1 MTLNGSYLIFLYV
14 CEYLRTIL
22 PHTNCMKMWRI
33 IVMWVWP
40 TSLQGITLGH
50 KNKHCNINKVIC
62 YSCDGKGDT
71 KTADKGVLQTKASR
85 GSVILLSLMNKNTRT
100 VVIMNTVNDGRCISK
115 NRSVISMLPAHH
127 NNLSCSEPALCS
139 RPFLADILIWA
150 GSELLARFCDAQ
162 VSFCCSFFFY
172 PESYSSCY
180 LTWCETSIYHVA
192 IWDGDAWSS
201 IPNSHVIKERP
212 VWTAFK
218 CLLRGI
224 YSILGPP
231 NWMTLAYRNRLG
243 RGKLGLCY

>member
-33 IVMWVWP
+33 IVMWVLP

-71 KTADKGVLQTKASR
+71 KTADKSVSQTKASR

-115 NRSVISMLPAHH
+115 NRSAISIAPSPSQQFIPLRA
-127 NNLSCSEPALCS
+127 CSLQPS
-139 RPFLADILIWA
+139 FPADILIWA
-150 GSELLARFCDAQ
+150 
-162 VSFCCSFFFY
+162 VSCWPDFVMLRSIPAASFFWL
-172 PESYSSCY
+172 PQQLLSHM
-180 LTWCETSIYHVA
+180 TWDMHLPCGHIR
-192 IWDGDAWSS
+192 WGWLQFSS
-201 IPNSHVIKERP
+201 IIAM
-212 VWTAFK
+212 W
-218 CLLRGI
+218 
-224 YSILGPP
+224 
-231 NWMTLAYRNRLG
+231 
-243 RGKLGLCY
+243 

>member
-115 NRSVISMLPAHH
+115 NRSVISIAPSSSQQFILLRA
-127 NNLSCSEPALCS
+127 CSLQPSFSGWYFDLGREWAVGQILWCS
-139 RPFLADILIWA
+139 GQFL
-150 GSELLARFCDAQ
+150 LL
-162 VSFCCSFFFY
+162 FFFL
-172 PESYSSCY
+172 SWVLQQLLSDMM
-180 LTWCETSIYHVA
+180 
-192 IWDGDAWSS
+192 WDKHLPCGHMRWG
-201 IPNSHVIKERP
+201 
-212 VWTAFK
+212 
-218 CLLRGI
+218 CLKFD
-224 YSILGPP
+224 S
-231 NWMTLAYRNRLG
+231 
-243 RGKLGLCY
+243 K

>member
-33 IVMWVWP
+33 IVMWALP

-71 KTADKGVLQTKASR
+71 KTADKSVSQTKASR

-115 NRSVISMLPAHH
+115 NRSVISIAPSPSQQFISLRV
-127 NNLSCSEPALCS
+127 CSLQPS
-139 RPFLADILIWA
+139 FLADVLIWA
-150 GSELLARFCDAQ
+150 GSELLGQILR
-162 VSFCCSFFFY
+162 CSGRSLLLFFL
-172 PESYSSCY
+172 ESHSSSY
-180 LTWCETSIYHVA
+180 LTWHGTCIYRVA
-192 IWDGDAWSS
+192 
-201 IPNSHVIKERP
+201 
-212 VWTAFK
+212 
-218 CLLRGI
+218 
-224 YSILGPP
+224 
-231 NWMTLAYRNRLG
+231 M
-243 RGKLGLCY
+243 